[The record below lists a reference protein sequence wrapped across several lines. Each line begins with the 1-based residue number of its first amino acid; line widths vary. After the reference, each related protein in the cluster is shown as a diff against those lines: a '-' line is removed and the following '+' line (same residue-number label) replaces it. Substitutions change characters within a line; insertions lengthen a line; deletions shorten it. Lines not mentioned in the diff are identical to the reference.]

1 MTAIGSRSR
10 RRRRHGSR
18 RNSCSF
24 LSSSSFALGRSRFRD
39 GFACY
44 CCTRR
49 RDRRRPRRCVCSRTI
64 AVNTVVCRG
73 SLCSEAYVPEQDTLV
88 LCARAWRP
96 TPLSKKDLYKCKLV
110 GLRP

>member
-10 RRRRHGSR
+10 HRRRHGSR

-88 LCARAWRP
+88 LCA
-96 TPLSKKDLYKCKLV
+96 
-110 GLRP
+110 